1 MKDFQTIVSQLAEQL
16 YTAYNMVLTAI
27 CEDPQNAA
35 YGAGTFQIPFV
46 LEQQRRKWEK

>member
-27 CEDPQNAA
+27 CEEPQNAA

-46 LEQQRRKWEK
+46 LEQQRRK